1 MEFKWQRVA
10 LIAGLLATIS
20 FCAAAVPIVQQT
32 LNEREAERIR
42 AVYAS
47 GLYRCN
53 DYPEDVDAFIQR
65 FLPSQPILSITA
77 LPAFSKAQGIRLVG
91 DDLYYLELAF
101 PLYKESEA
109 SRPMLNENAPK
120 VVKAHITARTAQE
133 LVGLLASDIRHAR
146 AGVPQAIDGTNYIFR
161 SSGQNCA
168 FSWSPSSESRAGKV
182 TDLFF
187 KLAKHAELEGEAAK
201 VSDQSIYAAAKALKG
216 DVGGG

>member
-10 LIAGLLATIS
+10 VIACVLATIS

-32 LNEREAERIR
+32 LNERETERIR

-47 GLYRCN
+47 GLYHCN
-53 DYPEDVDAFIQR
+53 DYPEDVDAFVQT

-77 LPAFSKAQGIRLVG
+77 LPAFSKAQAIRLVG
-91 DDLYYLELAF
+91 DDLYYFELAF
-101 PLYKESEA
+101 PLYKGSET
-109 SRPMLNENAPK
+109 SRPVLYEDAPK
-120 VVKAHITARTAQE
+120 ILKTHITARTAQE
-133 LVGLLASDIRHAR
+133 LVSLLAGDIRHAR
-146 AGVPQAIDGTNYIFR
+146 AGFPKAIDGTNYIFR

-182 TDLFF
+182 TDLFL
-187 KLAKHAELEGEAAK
+187 KLARHAQLEGEAAEG
-201 VSDQSIYAAAKALKG
+201 SDQDIYAAARALRG